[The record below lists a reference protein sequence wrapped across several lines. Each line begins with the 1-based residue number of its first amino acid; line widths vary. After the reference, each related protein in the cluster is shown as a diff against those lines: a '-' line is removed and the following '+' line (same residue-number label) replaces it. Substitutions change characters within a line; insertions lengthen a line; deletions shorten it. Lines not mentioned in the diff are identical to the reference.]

1 METSTASFMNQ
12 YPSTALPMFQSWCDA
27 KQIQVST
34 FMKSSNAVNA
44 MINLTLSL
52 VTITGNILILLSL
65 RRSSRLHAASKAL
78 YCSLAM
84 SDLGVGL
91 VVQPAFFIRLVA
103 GPSIPETCE
112 ILGVIINVA
121 GVISVGISLQI
132 LSAISVDRVLAIRLK
147 MRYKEVASV
156 FRVRLVLITCWFF
169 STFHA
174 FSIFFSPTFF
184 SLFQILG
191 IILCNGVSTV
201 SYIIIFHTLRKLQS
215 QVQNYSL
222 EEEASQNSFNIKRY
236 KKSVSTALWVYAS
249 LLACYMPFMLSLIA
263 RIAWGMSP
271 TFLAIQWCTVSMIY
285 MNSALNPI
293 LYSWK
298 IPEVRDSMKG
308 IIKECCCC
316 RK

>member
-1 METSTASFMNQ
+1 
-12 YPSTALPMFQSWCDA
+12 
-27 KQIQVST
+27 
-34 FMKSSNAVNA
+34 MKSSNAVNA

-52 VTITGNILILLSL
+52 VTITGNVLILLSL

-78 YCSLAM
+78 YCSLAI
-84 SDLGVGL
+84 SDLGFGL

-112 ILGVIINVA
+112 ILGVNVA

-174 FSIFFSPTFF
+174 FSIFFSPAFF

-191 IILCNGVSTV
+191 IILCIGVSTV

-215 QVQNYSL
+215 QVQKYSL

-249 LLACYMPFMLSLIA
+249 LLACYMPFML
-263 RIAWGMSP
+263 
-271 TFLAIQWCTVSMIY
+271 FLYRQDRLGNESNISCNTVVYCFYDLHELRVESY
-285 MNSALNPI
+285 LVLLENPRSEGFNEGN
-293 LYSWK
+293 Y
-298 IPEVRDSMKG
+298 
-308 IIKECCCC
+308 
-316 RK
+316 

>member
-1 METSTASFMNQ
+1 METSTASFTNQ

-27 KQIQVST
+27 KQIQEST
-34 FMKSSNAVNA
+34 FMKSSNAVNV

-52 VTITGNILILLSL
+52 VTITGNVLILLSL

-78 YCSLAM
+78 YCSLAI

-147 MRYKEVASV
+147 MRYKEVVSV

-174 FSIFFSPTFF
+174 FSIFFSPAFF

-191 IILCNGVSTV
+191 IILRIGVSTV

-249 LLACYMPFMLSLIA
+249 LLACYMPFML
-263 RIAWGMSP
+263 
-271 TFLAIQWCTVSMIY
+271 FLYRQDRLGNESNISCNTVVYCFYDLHELRVESY
-285 MNSALNPI
+285 LVLLENPRSEGFNEGN
-293 LYSWK
+293 Y
-298 IPEVRDSMKG
+298 
-308 IIKECCCC
+308 
-316 RK
+316 

>member
-1 METSTASFMNQ
+1 
-12 YPSTALPMFQSWCDA
+12 
-27 KQIQVST
+27 
-34 FMKSSNAVNA
+34 MKSSNAVNV

-52 VTITGNILILLSL
+52 VTITGNVLILLSL

-78 YCSLAM
+78 YCSLAI

-147 MRYKEVASV
+147 MRYKEVVSV

-174 FSIFFSPTFF
+174 FSIFFSPAFF

-191 IILCNGVSTV
+191 IILRIGVSTV

-215 QVQNYSL
+215 QVQN
-222 EEEASQNSFNIKRY
+222 
-236 KKSVSTALWVYAS
+236 SVQSRGRS
-249 LLACYMPFMLSLIA
+249 IA
-263 RIAWGMSP
+263 K
-271 TFLAIQWCTVSMIY
+271 FLQHKTVQEIRVHCTVGVCVPSSVLHAIY
-285 MNSALNPI
+285 VVPLSPGSLG
-293 LYSWK
+293 
-298 IPEVRDSMKG
+298 E
-308 IIKECCCC
+308 
-316 RK
+316 

>member
-1 METSTASFMNQ
+1 
-12 YPSTALPMFQSWCDA
+12 
-27 KQIQVST
+27 
-34 FMKSSNAVNA
+34 MKSSNAVNV

-52 VTITGNILILLSL
+52 VTITGNVLILLSL

-78 YCSLAM
+78 YCSLAI
-84 SDLGVGL
+84 SDLGFGL

-103 GPSIPETCE
+103 GPSILETCE
-112 ILGVIINVA
+112 ILGVNVA

-147 MRYKEVASV
+147 MRYKEVVSV

-174 FSIFFSPTFF
+174 FSIFFSPAFF

-191 IILCNGVSTV
+191 IILCISVSTV

-249 LLACYMPFMLSLIA
+249 LLACYMPFML
-263 RIAWGMSP
+263 
-271 TFLAIQWCTVSMIY
+271 FLYRQDRLGNESNISCNTVVYCFYDLHELRVESY
-285 MNSALNPI
+285 LVLLENPRSEGFNEGN
-293 LYSWK
+293 Y
-298 IPEVRDSMKG
+298 
-308 IIKECCCC
+308 
-316 RK
+316 

>member
-1 METSTASFMNQ
+1 METSTASFTNQ

-27 KQIQVST
+27 KQIQEST
-34 FMKSSNAVNA
+34 FMKSSNVVNA

-52 VTITGNILILLSL
+52 VTITGNVLILLSL
-65 RRSSRLHAASKAL
+65 RRSSRLHATSKAL
-78 YCSLAM
+78 YCSLAI

-169 STFHA
+169 RLSMRFRSSSARHSSA
-174 FSIFFSPTFF
+174 CFRSLASFCASVSPLSRT
-184 SLFQILG
+184 SLF
-191 IILCNGVSTV
+191 S
-201 SYIIIFHTLRKLQS
+201 TLRKLQS

-236 KKSVSTALWVYAS
+236 KKSVSTSLWVYAS

-293 LYSWK
+293 LYCWK
-298 IPEVRDSMKG
+298 IPEVRDLMKG